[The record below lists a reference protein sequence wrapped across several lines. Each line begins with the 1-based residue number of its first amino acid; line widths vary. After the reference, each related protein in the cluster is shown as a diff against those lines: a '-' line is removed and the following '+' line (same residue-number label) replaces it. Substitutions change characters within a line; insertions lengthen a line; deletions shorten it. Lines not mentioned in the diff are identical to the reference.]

1 MGELPDL
8 PLLLFQLLLEVMLVL
23 ADMLPT
29 QLVLFT
35 LPSVKLKL
43 NQKLRLMLD
52 FSMEDTDMVSDS
64 DMLVLDMSDMV
75 VMDSVIPVLD
85 TDTVLDTT
93 ARDPLMLNQ
102 RLRPMLDFSM
112 EDTDMVLDSDM
123 LVLDM
128 PDMVVMDL
136 DIPVLDTDTVLDTT
150 ARDPLMLNQRLRPM
164 LDFFMEDTDMVLDL
178 DMLVLDMPDMV
189 VMDSDIPVLDTGTVL
204 DTTARD
210 RPMLDFFM
218 EDTDM
223 VLVLA
228 MLVLA
233 MPVLVM
239 VMVDMVLDTEV
250 STMVKKQH

>member
-64 DMLVLDMSDMV
+64 DMLVLDMPDMV
-75 VMDSVIPVLD
+75 VMDLVIPVLD

-102 RLRPMLDFSM
+102 RPRPMLDFSM
-112 EDTDMVLDSDM
+112 EDM
-123 LVLDM
+123 
-128 PDMVVMDL
+128 VMDL

-150 ARDPLMLNQRLRPM
+150 ARDRLMLNQRLRPM
-164 LDFFMEDTDMVLDL
+164 LDFFMEDTDMVL
-178 DMLVLDMPDMV
+178 
-189 VMDSDIPVLDTGTVL
+189 
-204 DTTARD
+204 
-210 RPMLDFFM
+210 
-218 EDTDM
+218 
-223 VLVLA
+223 VLA
-228 MLVLA
+228 
-233 MPVLVM
+233 
-239 VMVDMVLDTEV
+239 
-250 STMVKKQH
+250 

>member
-1 MGELPDL
+1 MH
-8 PLLLFQLLLEVMLVL
+8 
-23 ADMLPT
+23 
-29 QLVLFT
+29 
-35 LPSVKLKL
+35 
-43 NQKLRLMLD
+43 
-52 FSMEDTDMVSDS
+52 SD
-64 DMLVLDMSDMV
+64 
-75 VMDSVIPVLD
+75 IPVLD

-136 DIPVLDTDTVLDTT
+136 DIPVLDTGTVLDTT

-164 LDFFMEDTDMVLDL
+164 L
-178 DMLVLDMPDMV
+178 
-189 VMDSDIPVLDTGTVL
+189 
-204 DTTARD
+204 
-210 RPMLDFFM
+210 
-218 EDTDM
+218 
-223 VLVLA
+223 
-228 MLVLA
+228 
-233 MPVLVM
+233 VLVM

>member
-1 MGELPDL
+1 
-8 PLLLFQLLLEVMLVL
+8 
-23 ADMLPT
+23 
-29 QLVLFT
+29 
-35 LPSVKLKL
+35 
-43 NQKLRLMLD
+43 
-52 FSMEDTDMVSDS
+52 
-64 DMLVLDMSDMV
+64 MV

-93 ARDPLMLNQ
+93 AREPLMLNQ
-102 RLRPMLDFSM
+102 RLRPMLDFFM
-112 EDTDMVLDSDM
+112 EDTDMVLDSDMLVLDMPDMVVMDSVIPVLDTDMVFDSDM

-150 ARDPLMLNQRLRPM
+150 AKDPLMLNQRLRPM
-164 LDFFMEDTDMVLDL
+164 LDF
-178 DMLVLDMPDMV
+178 
-189 VMDSDIPVLDTGTVL
+189 S
-204 DTTARD
+204 
-210 RPMLDFFM
+210 M

-239 VMVDMVLDTEV
+239 VMADMV
-250 STMVKKQH
+250 

>member
-1 MGELPDL
+1 
-8 PLLLFQLLLEVMLVL
+8 
-23 ADMLPT
+23 
-29 QLVLFT
+29 
-35 LPSVKLKL
+35 
-43 NQKLRLMLD
+43 
-52 FSMEDTDMVSDS
+52 
-64 DMLVLDMSDMV
+64 
-75 VMDSVIPVLD
+75 MDSVIPVLD

-128 PDMVVMDL
+128 PDMVVMD
-136 DIPVLDTDTVLDTT
+136 
-150 ARDPLMLNQRLRPM
+150 
-164 LDFFMEDTDMVLDL
+164 
-178 DMLVLDMPDMV
+178 
-189 VMDSDIPVLDTGTVL
+189 SDIPVLDTGTVL

-210 RPMLDFFM
+210 PLMLNQRLRPMLDFFM

>member
-1 MGELPDL
+1 MP
-8 PLLLFQLLLEVMLVL
+8 V
-23 ADMLPT
+23 
-29 QLVLFT
+29 
-35 LPSVKLKL
+35 
-43 NQKLRLMLD
+43 
-52 FSMEDTDMVSDS
+52 
-64 DMLVLDMSDMV
+64 MV

-123 LVLDM
+123 
-128 PDMVVMDL
+128 
-136 DIPVLDTDTVLDTT
+136 PVLDTDTVLDTM
-150 ARDPLMLNQRLRPM
+150 ARDPLMLSQRL
-164 LDFFMEDTDMVLDL
+164 
-178 DMLVLDMPDMV
+178 
-189 VMDSDIPVLDTGTVL
+189 
-204 DTTARD
+204 

-250 STMVKKQH
+250 STMVKKQHLKAHKSSKAICYSVPNYWSGSRLIG